1 MNLPHPS
8 SIRHWH
14 SSVNAE
20 PGFHKEIISFL
31 KNLPSDDKDCNMIFD
46 SMSIRQQL
54 LWNEQE
60 GKIVGYVDYGNDIHI
75 EEKDSLANES
85 LVFMLVAFNGKW
97 KWPIG
102 YFLKKS
108 LSAAILAELILTA
121 LSLTSESDLK
131 VRSITCDGASVNVS
145 ALNKLGCNIYSDNY
159 ESIIN
164 NFKHPT
170 RDYNVYVILDACH
183 MLKLARNAFADY
195 KEFRTDDGNIEWRY
209 IIQLYQMQNQLTFK
223 YKNKLN
229 SQCINWWQNKMKVKY
244 AAQTLSS
251 SVATAIEFLKQY
263 CPEFCDSEA
272 TIIFIRVIDRV
283 FDFMNSRNPFG
294 KGFHQPITRNNLNAL
309 ETMIIEKINYLFSLR
324 TKNGDMLCMSG
335 RRTFIC
341 GMATTVKSI
350 LVVAKEIFLERES
363 FKYILT
369 YKFSQDYL
377 EIFFSKIRSRH
388 GYNNNP
394 NVLQFKYAMRQILLR
409 NEIRGSQN
417 SNCLHLDSDPT
428 GTIFQFIWKKKKEQ
442 NSIFENIDDE
452 SDNEIETFN
461 NYSISDCNML
471 KEYILFYIAG
481 YIVKKLLSR
490 IDCYTCAIN
499 LQKPRSDHNY
509 VHSSIFSKFLDFT
522 NNGGLIIPDDSVF
535 KIITETERQIN
546 IQTNNFSNLTDP
558 NLNLKVLSKVKN
570 SLGLE
575 NNIFP
580 NLKCENVSI
589 LEESHKIKL
598 IVVIVTRYIKIRLH
612 SYSKFY
618 SNEILKPIRKRHRL
632 TKQILFSSE

>member
-1 MNLPHPS
+1 LQRSVQRKEEQIKSMKHLFDELKEKYVSDTDALSMLSREFEGMSLDLFQNEIKNNSRSASGRRYSEEVKKFAVTLFYNSPKAYDYCRRILNLPHPS

-31 KNLPSDDKDCNMIFD
+31 KNLSSENKDCNMIFD
-46 SMSIRQQL
+46 GMSIRQQL
-54 LWNEQE
+54 LWSEQE
-60 GKIVGYVDYGNDIHI
+60 GKLVGYVDYGNDIHI
-75 EEKDSLANES
+75 EGKDSLANES
-85 LVFMLVAFNGKW
+85 LVFMLVVLNGKW
-97 KWPIG
+97 KWPIA

-108 LSAAILAELILTA
+108 LSAATLAELILTA
-121 LSLTSESDLK
+121 LSLTSNSELK
-131 VRSITCDGASVNVS
+131 IRSITCDGATVNIS
-145 ALNKLGCNIYSDNY
+145 ALNKLGCSIYVNNY
-159 ESIIN
+159 ESIVN
-164 NFKHPT
+164 SFKHPT

-183 MLKLARNAFADY
+183 MLKLARNALADF

-209 IIQLYQMQNQLTFK
+209 IIQLYQLQNQLTFRF
-223 YKNKLN
+223 KNKLN

-263 CPEFCDSEA
+263 CPEFHDSEA
-272 TIIFIRVIDRV
+272 TITFIKAIDRL

-294 KGFHQPITRNNLNAL
+294 IGFHAPITRNNFNAL
-309 ETMIIEKINYLFSLR
+309 EAIIIEKISYLFLLK
-324 TKNGDMLCMSG
+324 TKTGDMLCMSG

-350 LVVAKEIFLERES
+350 LAVAKEIFSERES

-409 NEIRGSQN
+409 NEIKGSPN

-428 GTIFQFIWKKKKEQ
+428 GTMYQFIWKKKKQQ
-442 NSIFENIDDE
+442 NAIFESIDDE

-461 NYSISDCNML
+461 NYSLSNYGTL
-471 KEYILFYIAG
+471 KENILFYIAG
-481 YIVKKLLSR
+481 YIIKKLLSQ

-499 LQKPRSDHNY
+499 LQKQRSDHNY
-509 VHSSIFSKFLDFT
+509 VHSSI
-522 NNGGLIIPDDSVF
+522 
-535 KIITETERQIN
+535 
-546 IQTNNFSNLTDP
+546 
-558 NLNLKVLSKVKN
+558 
-570 SLGLE
+570 
-575 NNIFP
+575 
-580 NLKCENVSI
+580 
-589 LEESHKIKL
+589 
-598 IVVIVTRYIKIRLH
+598 
-612 SYSKFY
+612 YSK
-618 SNEILKPIRKRHRL
+618 
-632 TKQILFSSE
+632 

>member
-1 MNLPHPS
+1 MPHPS

-31 KNLPSDDKDCNMIFD
+31 KNLPAEDKDCNMIFD

-54 LWNEQE
+54 LWNVQE
-60 GKIVGYVDYGNDIHI
+60 GKLVGYVDYGNDIHI

-85 LVFMLVAFNGKW
+85 LVFMLVALNGKW
-97 KWPIG
+97 KWPIA

-108 LSAAILAELILTA
+108 LSAATLAELILTA
-121 LSLTSESDLK
+121 LSLTSNSELK
-131 VRSITCDGASVNVS
+131 VRSITCDGASVNIS
-145 ALNKLGCNIYSDNY
+145 ALNKLGCSIYVNNY
-159 ESIIN
+159 ESIVN
-164 NFKHPT
+164 SFKHPT
-170 RDYNVYVILDACH
+170 QDYNVYVILDACH
-183 MLKLARNAFADY
+183 MLKLARNALADF
-195 KEFRTDDGNIEWRY
+195 KEFHTNDGNIEWRY
-209 IIQLYQMQNQLTFK
+209 IIQLHQLQNQLTFRF
-223 YKNKLN
+223 KNKLN

-251 SVATAIEFLKQY
+251 SVATTIEFLKEY
-263 CPEFCDSEA
+263 CPEFQDSEA
-272 TIIFIRVIDRV
+272 TITFIKVIDRL

-294 KGFHQPITRNNLNAL
+294 KGFHTPINRNNINAL
-309 ETMIIEKINYLFSLR
+309 ETIMIEKISFLFSLK
-324 TKNGDMLCMSG
+324 TKTGDMLCLSG

-350 LVVAKEIFLERES
+350 FAVAKDIFSERES

-409 NEIRGSQN
+409 NEIRGSPN
-417 SNCLHLDSDPT
+417 SNCLHLDSDPS
-428 GTIFQFIWKKKKEQ
+428 GTMYQFIWKKKKQQ
-442 NSIFENIDDE
+442 NAIFESMDDE

-461 NYSISDCNML
+461 NDSLSNCSTL

-481 YIVKKLLSR
+481 YIIKKLLSQ

-499 LQKPRSDHNY
+499 LQKQRSDHNY
-509 VHSSIFSKFLDFT
+509 VHSSIYSKFLDFV
-522 NNGGLIIPDDSVF
+522 NNGGLIIPDNSVF
-535 KIITETERQIN
+535 KIIIETERQIN
-546 IQTNNFSNLTDP
+546 IQTNNFSNLRDP

-570 SLGLE
+570 SLTLD

-580 NLKCENVSI
+580 NLNCENINI
-589 LEESHKIKL
+589 LETSHKIKL
-598 IVVIVTRYIKIRLH
+598 ILVIATRYIKIRLH

-618 SNEILKPIRKRHRL
+618 CNEILKPIRKRHRL